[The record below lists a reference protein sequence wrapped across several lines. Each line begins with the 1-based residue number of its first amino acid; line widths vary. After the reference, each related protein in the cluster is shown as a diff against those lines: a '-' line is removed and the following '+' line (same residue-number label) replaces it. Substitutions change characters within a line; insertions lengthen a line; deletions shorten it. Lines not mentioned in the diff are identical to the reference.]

1 MVLLIDSPPGTLGV
15 PRGGLGTSCIAD
27 LALAC
32 LNENSSSHTC
42 CTYARNLSKIHT
54 HAGAINVKLLRCS
67 RGIVEEESALVQVE
81 GSVAIIRTVTA
92 CVLGRETREETAQC
106 RIEAGILYIIA
117 VVDGDQAKRLVWG
130 GGCSGG

>member
-27 LALAC
+27 LALA
-32 LNENSSSHTC
+32 
-42 CTYARNLSKIHT
+42 